1 MAGAVWSTA
10 LTALVIRLAVR
21 RGPFTAADLP
31 AVVPAV
37 IYLFAVV
44 AGYWHAWG
52 EAFLPSDTWTESMV
66 TIQAVALVM
75 AGIGSLWSPIH
86 RRVVRVRVANLVARF
101 IPTTTAG
108 GLQDLLAEVLSDRS
122 VRVWYPLT
130 SGVLVD
136 AEGHPTVPDPEREL
150 VPLTRGGQVLAVLSH
165 QQGSLGRP
173 ELIDAVAATASLLL
187 DAERL
192 RAERRWQ
199 LLELQLSRQRIEEPE
214 PPNGG
219 DWSATYTTAHSNTW

>member
-1 MAGAVWSTA
+1 
-10 LTALVIRLAVR
+10 
-21 RGPFTAADLP
+21 
-31 AVVPAV
+31 
-37 IYLFAVV
+37 
-44 AGYWHAWG
+44 
-52 EAFLPSDTWTESMV
+52 MV

-86 RRVVRVRVANLVARF
+86 RRVVRVRVANLVTRF
-101 IPTTTAG
+101 IPTTTAA

-136 AEGHPTVPDPEREL
+136 AEGHPTVPDPGREL

-165 QQGSLGRP
+165 RPGSLGRP
-173 ELIDAVAATASLLL
+173 ELIDVVAATASLLL

-199 LLELQLSRQRIEEPE
+199 LLELQRSRHRIEEAGAAERRRLERDLHDGAQQHLVTAAIAVSLAMLRTTDPE
-214 PPNGG
+214 RSRGLEQMRRKL
-219 DWSATYTTAHSNTW
+219 DEATADLHDAAQGLRGRAMIR